1 MFSDFKTHM
10 FSCYLFSMVYV
21 SFFCIEFVRFTLC
34 FLGLDSYIA
43 TRESYFDLDLLGIIQ
58 NIFIFCCM
66 YVDSNEPL

>member
-1 MFSDFKTHM
+1 
-10 FSCYLFSMVYV
+10 MVYV
-21 SFFCIEFVRFTLC
+21 SFFCIEFVWFALC